1 MSEDE
6 LEESNKKLQFDKNE
20 LMQVI
25 KQLDKISPDNSD
37 DDIEMVIEDQYDK
50 QEYFVFQLQQKEDAS
65 SSLDQISV
73 KQLDSIFIKFCKVSF
88 NMDGLSQDRSF
99 SLFEE
104 GLFFEDQLVSF
115 KGLNED
121 EILSIQTIS
130 QIGQSYLV

>member
-1 MSEDE
+1 
-6 LEESNKKLQFDKNE
+6 
-20 LMQVI
+20 MQVI
-25 KQLDKISPDNSD
+25 KQLDKISPENSD

-73 KQLDSIFIKFCKVSF
+73 KQLDSIFIKFCKVMF

-130 QIGQSYLV
+130 QIGQNYLV

>member
-1 MSEDE
+1 
-6 LEESNKKLQFDKNE
+6 
-20 LMQVI
+20 
-25 KQLDKISPDNSD
+25 
-37 DDIEMVIEDQYDK
+37 
-50 QEYFVFQLQQKEDAS
+50 
-65 SSLDQISV
+65 
-73 KQLDSIFIKFCKVSF
+73 
-88 NMDGLSQDRSF
+88 MDGLSQDRSF

>member
-50 QEYFVFQLQQKEDAS
+50 QEYFVF
-65 SSLDQISV
+65 
-73 KQLDSIFIKFCKVSF
+73 
-88 NMDGLSQDRSF
+88 
-99 SLFEE
+99 
-104 GLFFEDQLVSF
+104 
-115 KGLNED
+115 
-121 EILSIQTIS
+121 
-130 QIGQSYLV
+130 